1 MRAEIAWRAGE
12 GQMKGEAKA
21 RDIAQ
26 AETMPNAG
34 SRIAANAQA
43 ASRLKDPTPIIERT
57 RCRMSRTLRISAYRR
72 IIGASHPHLHRASH
86 Q

>member
-21 RDIAQ
+21 RDIAP
-26 AETMPNAG
+26 AETMPNADRG
-34 SRIAANAQA
+34 SQRPPQA
-43 ASRLKDPTPIIERT
+43 ASRLKDPAPII
-57 RCRMSRTLRISAYRR
+57 
-72 IIGASHPHLHRASH
+72 